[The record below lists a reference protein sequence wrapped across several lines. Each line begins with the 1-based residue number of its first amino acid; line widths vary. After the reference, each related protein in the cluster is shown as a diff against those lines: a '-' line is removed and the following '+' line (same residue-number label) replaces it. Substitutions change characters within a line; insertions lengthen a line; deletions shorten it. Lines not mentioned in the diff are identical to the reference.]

1 MVSRA
6 VAAAVHLACAF
17 GAVLYWAAHLAGHI
31 QQALASKETT
41 TLPSGDSHA
50 HAGAATVP
58 LLLAST
64 TYFLAVT
71 RVYLELAV
79 AANPGLIAAQ
89 RLAAATAK
97 AAAVTPLLVV
107 SVAAAVLSHHEA

>member
-1 MVSRA
+1 MALASRA
-6 VAAAVHLACAF
+6 LAAAVHLACVF
-17 GAVLYWAAHLAGHI
+17 GAVLCWAAHLAGHI
-31 QQALASKETT
+31 LASKET

-50 HAGAATVP
+50 HAGAATVL

-64 TYFLAVT
+64 ITYFLAVT

-79 AANPGLIAAQ
+79 AANPDLIAAH

-97 AAAVTPLLVV
+97 AAAATSLLAL
-107 SVAAAVLSHHEA
+107 SAAAAVYGGIRP